1 MAKISE
7 ALNRAGV
14 DLQQAP
20 PRAVAK
26 GSESA
31 AFRPAHNPA
40 LIKLYYTVEAL
51 KPQNARVV
59 LQFVA
64 ATPGEG
70 TTTIARGYAAI
81 AASEGNQRVLLI
93 DCNPSAGT
101 QANHAEARPTLIEAH
116 KQGLALDQIVTPSV
130 RYANLQLVQLSHSP
144 NPLIEIDSEDLVAM
158 LTALRQDYSTII
170 LDCAPANRAPDSIA
184 ISRYCDGTILVVR
197 AEAAR
202 PAVIKTVQDN
212 ITLVG
217 GQIIGAVFNRRNV
230 YIPKWL
236 YLSIF
241 PSSV

>member
-14 DLQQAP
+14 DLQQASP
-20 PRAVAK
+20 GAVAK
-26 GSESA
+26 GPDSA

-40 LIKLYYTVEAL
+40 IIKLYYTVEAL

-93 DCNPSAGT
+93 DCNPSTSPHST
-101 QANHAEARPTLIEAH
+101 QADVRPTLIEAH
-116 KQGLALDQIVTPSV
+116 KQGLPLDQVVTPSK

-144 NPLIEIDSEDLVAM
+144 NPLIEIESEDLIAM
-158 LTALRQDYSTII
+158 FAALREDYPTII
-170 LDCAPANRAPDSIA
+170 LDCAPANQAPDSIA
-184 ISRYCDGTILVVR
+184 MSRYCDGTILVVR
-197 AEAAR
+197 AEGVR
-202 PAVIKTVQDN
+202 SAVIKSVQDN
-212 ITLVG
+212 IKLVG

-236 YLSIF
+236 YLSLF
-241 PSSV
+241 SSSV